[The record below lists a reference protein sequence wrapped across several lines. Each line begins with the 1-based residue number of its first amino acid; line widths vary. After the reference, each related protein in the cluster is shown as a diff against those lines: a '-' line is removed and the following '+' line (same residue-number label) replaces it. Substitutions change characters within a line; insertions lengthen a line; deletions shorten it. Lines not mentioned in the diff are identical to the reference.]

1 MFHEE
6 SVSNKTNPLEN
17 LIIVYPDDRIQYMDE
32 EEEEEDTYEEDP
44 YEEDFYEDDQQS
56 LNSVTSADSR
66 ASSSSVS
73 IKCMYVLHSVLAMTT
88 QFCF

>member
-1 MFHEE
+1 VDDEADVDVYGDAPLRTFE
-6 SVSNKTNPLEN
+6 SSTISMNGES
-17 LIIVYPDDRIQYMDE
+17 
-32 EEEEEDTYEEDP
+32 

-73 IKCMYVLHSVLAMTT
+73 IKCMYVLHSVLAMTK

>member
-44 YEEDFYEDDQQS
+44 YEEDFYEAGPQILVINPWAASYERETSDEPIEQE
-56 LNSVTSADSR
+56 NSWDA
-66 ASSSSVS
+66 
-73 IKCMYVLHSVLAMTT
+73 
-88 QFCF
+88 F